1 MSGTV
6 TYRGDQVYAALERR
20 VRDAVRRSAVLL
32 HTRSQQL
39 VNKPTQ
45 KVRKKRQR
53 TTAKGKKGS
62 QYTAHVGVSKPGEP
76 PRTRTTHGREGIKL
90 ELASDGMSGKV
101 GPSRNAQYMAFLQ
114 LGTRHIAPR
123 PWLTKAISQAK
134 PAIKALLEAAMK
146 EPGA

>member
-6 TYRGDQVYAALERR
+6 TYRGDQVYAALQRR
-20 VRDAVRRSAVLL
+20 VKDAVRRSAVLL
-32 HTRSQQL
+32 HSRSQQL

-53 TTAKGKKGS
+53 TTSKGKKGS

-76 PRTRTTHGREGIKL
+76 PRTRTTHGREGIRF
-90 ELASDGMSGKV
+90 ELASDGLSAKV

-123 PWLTKAISQAK
+123 PWLTKAIDQTK
-134 PAIKALLEAAMK
+134 PAIKTLLEAAMK
-146 EPGA
+146 EPGS